1 MKNYPLTLPYS
12 RSLVTINNLLAEYI
26 DNLMDYWQFLL
37 TDISEFTQVAASCE
51 QLLLTA
57 RDQIMDHI

>member
-37 TDISEFTQVAASCE
+37 SDISEFTQVAASCE
-51 QLLLTA
+51 
-57 RDQIMDHI
+57 